1 MRAQTI
7 VRSLCGMMLGVTL
20 MSGQSSAAP
29 VDCLASGCA
38 VSDSSAVLT
47 TDNEQHVVN
56 LIIQGVDEV
65 FRQNFFA
72 TLGVNSAGNP
82 VTETE
87 IEDVLT
93 LVSATQ
99 DEVTNQIVIVFSNGT
114 VRVTATY
121 TLVGAGPAAT
131 VSYTALVENL
141 SDGAADLALVDY
153 IDFDLSQSSGGDTV
167 SFVGPDTI
175 RQTDPFATAT
185 LRSISSF
192 DYFDVGECC
201 AGNLFDR
208 LVDGHLGGNSGP
220 AGPFDASGGFQN
232 NIALGPFGSQTIS
245 RQLSVLRQ
253 FEPTGVPSLSTSG
266 LSVAVLALVGL
277 GLFALRRQRA
287 Y

>member
-7 VRSLCGMMLGVTL
+7 VRSLFGVILGVTL
-20 MSGQSSAAP
+20 TSGPSSAAP
-29 VDCLASGCA
+29 VDCLATGCT
-38 VSDSSAVLT
+38 VSDNSAVLI
-47 TDNEQHVVN
+47 TDDSQHVID

-121 TLVGAGPAAT
+121 TLVGAGPSAT

-175 RQTDPFATAT
+175 RQTDPFATGS

-192 DYFDVGECC
+192 DYFDVGMCC
-201 AGNLFDR
+201 TSELFNR

-220 AGPFDASGGFQN
+220 VGPFDVSGGFQN

-245 RQLSVLRQ
+245 RELSVLRQ
-253 FEPTGVPSLSTSG
+253 FEPTGVPSLSVSG
-266 LSVAVLALVGL
+266 LCVAVLALIGF

-287 Y
+287 H